1 MQIHGGHG
9 RSGEM
14 KSHTGASNLARSVH
28 HAKLE
33 RPHRTQAYPVSPDL
47 LPTSQNVRGKT
58 NSCQTPFGLLF
69 DALRA
74 SPTRLSLLC
83 VIPVPHPF
91 LATVSARWILTD
103 LVAVAFITVDSP
115 RYAFRSAGEAMALS
129 ASPNSKHHYQHRYRH
144 HYHDG
149 ISIVTIISSSTYFHY
164 HDCQ

>member
-33 RPHRTQAYPVSPDL
+33 RPHRTQVYPVLPHL

-58 NSCQTPFGLLF
+58 NSFQAPLLLLVN
-69 DALRA
+69 ALRA

-83 VIPVPHPF
+83 VIQVSDPF
-91 LATVSARWILTD
+91 LATVTARWILTD
-103 LVAVAFITVDSP
+103 LVAVALPTADFAT
-115 RYAFRSAGEAMALS
+115 YAFCAAGEACALT
-129 ASPNSKHHYQHRYRH
+129 ASPNDKHYHMYPYQHL
-144 HYHDG
+144 
-149 ISIVTIISSSTYFHY
+149 INILSS
-164 HDCQ
+164 